1 MTKKEFQVFASALRT
16 YYPKENILP
25 NAQALELWYNQ
36 LSDIPYNVATATLN
50 KWVALNKW
58 SPSIADIREQATAL
72 THGTAK
78 DWGAAWDEV
87 QQAIRRYGTWRVDEA
102 LESLDELTRATV
114 KRIGF
119 YNLCTSEN
127 IAADRAN
134 FRMIYEELEKRQ
146 RDDIQIPPK
155 LKALINN
162 KLLQLGEGGQNEK

>member
-1 MTKKEFQVFASALRT
+1 MTKEEFSIFASALRT

-36 LSDIPYNVATATLN
+36 LNDIPYNVANATLY
-50 KWVALNKW
+50 KWVATNKW
-58 SPSIADIREQATAL
+58 SPSIADIREQATIL
-72 THGTAK
+72 VNGSPK

-87 QQAIRRYGTWRVDEA
+87 QQAIRHYGSWNAEKA
-102 LESLDELTRATV
+102 LESLDDITRATV

-127 IAADRAN
+127 PTADRAN
-134 FRMIYEELEKRQ
+134 FRIIYEEIEKRQ
-146 RDDIQIPPK
+146 RTEQQIPPK

-162 KLLQLGEGGQNEK
+162 ITLQIGEGGQNEK